1 LIDCQSQCKTNPIPI
16 DLVGNWRGLQI
27 NKGYIVGEWK
37 AVFTEKNVTIS
48 KPSGEKFTAAVS
60 TVGMYISLNPI
71 NGPIRG
77 KIQTLWQLSF
87 GPVTKILSWAWG
99 VPGGK
104 PPTSFDS
111 AMTESQNSHYEFVS
125 CLSKDTSVCNFDH

>member
-1 LIDCQSQCKTNPIPI
+1 LENGK
-16 DLVGNWRGLQI
+16 LYLL
-27 NKGYIVGEWK
+27 K
-37 AVFTEKNVTIS
+37 KNVTIS
-48 KPSGEKFTAAVS
+48 KPSGEKITAAIS

-104 PPTSFDS
+104 PPASFDA
-111 AMTESQNSHYEFVS
+111 AMKEPQNSHYVYVA
-125 CLSKDTSVCNFDH
+125 CNNKDTSICNFDH